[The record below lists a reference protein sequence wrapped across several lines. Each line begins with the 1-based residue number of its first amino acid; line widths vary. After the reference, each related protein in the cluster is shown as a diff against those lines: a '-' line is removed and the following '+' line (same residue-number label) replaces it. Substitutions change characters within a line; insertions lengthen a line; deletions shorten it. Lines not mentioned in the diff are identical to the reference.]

1 MRQVFLKTIMLLG
14 AIFCLSLSYGD
25 ASAEIPMPDKGV
37 TLVLRAPTSGRPR
50 LVKISR
56 TDGERK
62 EEVLSGFT
70 LSLPKSTPVFFKVD
84 QVNTVLYALEI
95 SVEEEKSTEQTVPEI
110 ILKFLSEL
118 SLKFS
123 GANEAVAWIKEAKA
137 SLEEKPPQTASFAVA
152 KEAAKKTLED
162 VESKAQ
168 AVGKFNKELESILYR
183 SETSRFYDNDAASGF
198 EQIKT
203 DAETAAK
210 AVLGISTGTAQSIC
224 QDAAMALEA
233 VHTAYD
239 EIGEKPPVYVPK
251 DLSDASNKIAALFL
265 NAAENL
271 RAIERATWDKE
282 DTQNRILA
290 TKVTYTC
297 AITPKVEGTK
307 QLPASKLKVTVKG
320 VADGWII
327 KFTQGP
333 FLSKLR
339 DKPYRLEDVAMNCA
353 TSSEANGGM
362 SAPAF
367 MDMTAEM
374 DANAVPVNANATMG
388 NANTEMKRKI
398 VAGGVE
404 DDVTTSLGA
413 LVHVSHSKCK
423 WFGLSGG
430 LGTDGANNMQ
440 VALGFSFFFDTQD
453 EQSFAL
459 TFGGIAGKVKD
470 LDGYK
475 DGDFFKGTEPL
486 PTKLV
491 TKVNVFGAI
500 TFNFTSLFGSGLP
513 GAPNN

>member
-14 AIFCLSLSYGD
+14 AIFCLSLFYGG
-25 ASAEIPMPDKGV
+25 AAAEIPMPDKGV

-56 TDGERK
+56 IDGERK

-70 LSLPKSTPVFFKVD
+70 ISLPKRTPVFFKVD

-95 SVEEEKSTEQTVPEI
+95 SVEEEKSTEQTVPEFL
-110 ILKFLSEL
+110 LKFLGE
-118 SLKFS
+118 
-123 GANEAVAWIKEAKA
+123 GDAVAWIKEAKA
-137 SLEEKPPQTASFAVA
+137 SLKAPFRETAAGKA
-152 KEAAKKTLED
+152 LTDL
-162 VESKAQ
+162 ESKAQ
-168 AVGKFNKELESILYR
+168 AAGKLNKELENILYR
-183 SETSRFYDNDAASGF
+183 SEKSRFYDNDAAAGF
-198 EQIKT
+198 ERIKT

-210 AVLGISTGTAQSIC
+210 AMPRISTGTSQSIH
-224 QDAAMALEA
+224 QNAAVALAA

-265 NAAENL
+265 NATENL

-307 QLPASKLKVTVKG
+307 QLPASKLKMTVEG

-333 FLSKLR
+333 FLSRLR
-339 DKPYRLEDVAMNCA
+339 DKPYRLEDIAMNCA
-353 TSSEANGGM
+353 TSSEANSGM

-367 MDMTAEM
+367 MDMTAET
-374 DANAVPVNANATMG
+374 DANASVDANATMV

-398 VAGGVE
+398 VAGGVG
-404 DDVTTSLGA
+404 DHVTTSLGA

-423 WFGLSGG
+423 WLGLSGG
-430 LGTDGANNMQ
+430 LGTDVANNMQ
-440 VALGFSFFFDTQD
+440 VALGFSFFFNTQD

-459 TFGGIAGKVKD
+459 TLGGIAGKVKD
-470 LDGYK
+470 LDGYEE
-475 DGDFFKGTEPL
+475 GGFFKGAGPL

-491 TKVNVFGAI
+491 TRVNWFGAI
-500 TFNFTSLFGSGLP
+500 TFNFTSLLGSGLP